1 MDNRR
6 LLWLNVVPFL
16 LGIYLSIHFFYSEE
30 PNLFYGA
37 FGYLIASSLFFIS
50 AILFK
55 NLSADLKLINSV
67 MITLYMI
74 HGIIMV
80 LICFY
85 ASPTDHFELAV
96 STYFF
101 IGAMLAGSTLSFQ
114 KMILSNKIEISGL
127 HKIIRLALLVIIALI
142 AFPMVYTIL
151 MTGIKLV
158 MYYV

>member
-1 MDNRR
+1 MDNRK
-6 LLWLNVVPFL
+6 LLWLNVLLFI
-16 LGIYLSIHFFYSEE
+16 LGIYLSIQFFYSEE

-37 FGYLIASSLFFIS
+37 FSYLIAGVLFFIS
-50 AILFK
+50 AFLFH
-55 NLSADLKLINSV
+55 NISTNMKLMNSV

-101 IGAMLAGSTLSFQ
+101 IGSMLAGSTLSFQ
-114 KMILSNKIEISGL
+114 KNTLPDKVEISGF
-127 HKIIRLALLVIIALI
+127 HKLVRLVLFVILVLT
-142 AFPMVYTIL
+142 AFPMIDTIV
-151 MTGIKLV
+151 MTGINF
-158 MYYV
+158 MSYYV